1 MEILD
6 KNIQLTMRES
16 LLSLVPEKQCLQLSD
31 KKKQS
36 IRNTIQLL
44 KKEYPDIKFRTKVGD
59 GVIKVWRRNAV
70 KKR

>member
-16 LLSLVPEKQCLQLSD
+16 LLSLVPEKQCLQLSET
-31 KKKQS
+31 KKQS

-44 KKEYPDIKFRTKVGD
+44 KKEFPDIRFRTKVD
-59 GVIKVWRRNAV
+59 GGYVKVWRRNV
-70 KKR
+70 LKKR

>member
-16 LLSLVPEKQCLQLSD
+16 LLSLVPEKQCLQLPE

-44 KKEYPDIKFRTKVGD
+44 KKEYPDLKFRTKVSEGF
-59 GVIKVWRRNAV
+59 IKVWRRNV
-70 KKR
+70 IKRR

>member
-16 LLSLVPEKQCLQLSD
+16 LLSLVPEKQCLQLPE

-44 KKEYPDIKFRTKVGD
+44 KKDYPDIKFRTKVDEGF
-59 GVIKVWRRNAV
+59 IKVWRRNV
-70 KKR
+70 IKRR